1 MHGRF
6 AIKPVEKIM
15 RLLLLVL
22 LTATSLAAQERQAAP
37 PPKSD
42 AADRVVQST
51 TDKNADVVVFSGVAT
66 TARVADPNERV
77 VFNGRVMRMADF
89 VAAVSS
95 SSGAVQQLRT
105 PEKHNRETERP
116 TPPSKPSN

>member
-1 MHGRF
+1 
-6 AIKPVEKIM
+6 M

-22 LTATSLAAQERQAAP
+22 LAAIPIAAQEPQAAP
-37 PPKSD
+37 APSSP
-42 AADRVVQST
+42 ADHSKQNSA
-51 TDKNADVVVFSGVAT
+51 DKNADVVVFSGVAT
-66 TARVADPNERV
+66 TARISDPNERV

-95 SSGAVQQLRT
+95 SSGAIQNLRI
-105 PEKHNRETERP
+105 PEKHNRETVQP

>member
-1 MHGRF
+1 
-6 AIKPVEKIM
+6 M

-22 LTATSLAAQERQAAP
+22 LAATPIAAQEPQATSTPQSSPVAP
-37 PPKSD
+37 ATQKS
-42 AADRVVQST
+42 ADKGT
-51 TDKNADVVVFSGVAT
+51 DVVVFSGVAT
-66 TARVADPNERV
+66 TARIADPNERV

-95 SSGAVQQLRT
+95 SSGAIQNLRI
-105 PEKHNRETERP
+105 PEKHNRETVQP